1 MGKSKLFR
9 RELLYG
15 LGGAG
20 AGALLLG
27 TGTAGAVDTARH
39 IVGTSTP
46 AATAAAKRKAD
57 SVYRVL
63 DFGDIGQAVA
73 GRFSTQALD
82 ALRRN
87 PNVRYVEADGKMR
100 VISIDS
106 SDPEVPWGVD
116 RVDAEKAQADGATGD
131 GADVSILD
139 TGIDSNHPDL
149 QGNLGTGKAF
159 VKAKGPYAEAW
170 DDDNGHGTH
179 CAGTADAVDDGEGVV
194 GVSSAA
200 TLHAVKVLD
209 KNGSG
214 SYSDVAAGLE
224 WVADQGYDVGSL
236 SLGGPKSSTIKD
248 ACQYAYDRGVLL
260 VAAAGND
267 GSDVEGTAPAT
278 YSTVMAIS
286 ATDDTDGFASFSNY
300 GSDIELAA
308 PGVDVY
314 STYNGGGYETLS
326 GTSMACPHVSGAGG
340 QLMAQGYGHTEART
354 QLNDTAEDI
363 GLSDSKQGNGLL
375 DVEAAV
381 SGSGSNDGAPT
392 VSWVTPADGETVS
405 GTITVQID
413 ASDSEDSDDSLDV
426 TYTVDSGSARAT
438 TYNSTSGYYEDSW
451 DTTGV
456 ADGDHTL
463 TASATDSAGNTTSAS
478 ITVTTDNTESTLAV
492 DGLSVSED
500 NSGGSPHADFDASW
514 RVSDSDGD
522 LQTVDLTLTDA
533 DTGAT
538 EDTASVDVSGS
549 DASGT
554 TGLSAKF
561 DENNGHTYEVE
572 LVVTDAAGNTASAT
586 ATEVEDGS

>member
-1 MGKSKLFR
+1 MDSPEVCR

-15 LGGAG
+15 LGAVGIG
-20 AGALLLG
+20 TLTLG
-27 TGTAGAVDTARH
+27 TGTAGAVDADRH
-39 IVGTSTP
+39 IVGTSTR
-46 AATAAAKRKAD
+46 AATDAAKRRAD
-57 SVYRVL
+57 SVFRVL

-73 GRFSTQALD
+73 GQFSEDALD
-82 ALRRN
+82 NLARN
-87 PNVRYVEADGKMR
+87 PNVRYIEVDGEMHA
-100 VISIDS
+100 ISIDS
-106 SDPEVPWGVD
+106 GDPEVPWGVD
-116 RVDAEKAQADGATGD
+116 RIDAEKAQSDGATGD

-149 QGNLGTGKAF
+149 QANLGTGKAF
-159 VKAKGPYAEAW
+159 VKSRGPYAEAW

-179 CAGTADAVDDGEGVV
+179 CAGTADAVNDGEGVV
-194 GVSSAA
+194 GVSTAA

-224 WVADQGYDVGSL
+224 WVANQGYDVGSL

-314 STYNGGGYETLS
+314 STYAGGSYRTLS

-340 QLMAQGYGHTEART
+340 QLMAQGYGHTDTRA

-363 GLSDSKQGNGLL
+363 GLSDSEQGNGLL

-381 SGSGSNDGAPT
+381 SGSVDASPT
-392 VSWVTPADGETVS
+392 VSWVTPSDGETIS
-405 GTITVQID
+405 GTVTVQID

-426 TYTVDSGSARAT
+426 TYTIDDGTERSTS
-438 TYNSTSGYYEDSW
+438 YNSTSGNYEDSW

-456 ADGDHTL
+456 SDSDHSL

-492 DGLSVSED
+492 DSLSLRED
-500 NSGGSPHADFDASW
+500 NSGGNPHADFDASW
-514 RVSDSDGD
+514 SVSDSDSD
-522 LQTVDLTLTDA
+522 LQTVDLTLTDT

-554 TGLSAKF
+554 NSLSAKF

-586 ATEVEDGS
+586 ATEGEDGS